1 MGKPFEKRSLVFM
14 LLICKSL
21 KVQKSPSLLLAAI
34 WSPTLSPATGGVRN
48 RITDLLYEKE
58 YRQI

>member
-1 MGKPFEKRSLVFM
+1 MGKPFEKCSLVFM

-34 WSPTLSPATGGVRN
+34 QSPTPSPATGGART
-48 RITDLLYEKE
+48 RISDLQYEKE

>member
-1 MGKPFEKRSLVFM
+1 M

-21 KVQKSPSLLLAAI
+21 KVQKSPNLLLAAI
-34 WSPTLSPATGGVRN
+34 RSPAPSPATGGAYT
-48 RITDLLYEKE
+48 RITDLQYEKE